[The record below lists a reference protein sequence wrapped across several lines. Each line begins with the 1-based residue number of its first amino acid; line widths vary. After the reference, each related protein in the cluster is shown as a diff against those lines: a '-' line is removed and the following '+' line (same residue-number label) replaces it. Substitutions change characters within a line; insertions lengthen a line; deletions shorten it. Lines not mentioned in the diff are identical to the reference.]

1 MALRTDV
8 KVDPSRIL
16 AALEARMRKYAQ
28 PKTVEVTYSAPYAVF
43 VHEDLTARHPHGG
56 SAKFLE
62 TPARQHRD
70 QMARIISGALVRGRT
85 LDQALLEAGQF
96 LLARS
101 QEIVPVDTGLLKASG
116 SVRII

>member
-1 MALRTDV
+1 MAVRTEARI
-8 KVDPSRIL
+8 DPSKVI
-16 AALEARMRKYAQ
+16 AAIEARMRKYAN
-28 PKTVEVTYSAPYAVF
+28 PRTVEVSYGAEYAKF
-43 VHEDLTARHPHGG
+43 VHEDLTARHAPPTA
-56 SAKFLE
+56 AKFLE

-70 QMARIISGALVRGRT
+70 QMARIISGALVRGLT